1 MAPLLTTTKGAAA
14 FYWRCL
20 KRAFS
25 GKFAKAEGWTGGL
38 SVMALV
44 IAWITSPSA
53 GDERTL
59 LTVLPAAFF
68 VGAFSLTV
76 LLGIILAPFEI
87 YRGEL
92 RAREAVEALRQPK
105 VAISLPDTGT
115 VNIETAGN
123 TTESLAGSRQTV
135 GWSFMTDVVCLYC
148 KNVGEVPLRNCR
160 ARVLSASR
168 VSDDDTAVLKF
179 TESIE
184 LPWRKE
190 DTSCLMVDLP
200 PGETRRIWIG
210 GVRTHGHF
218 WVYRELKDLPLEAQ
232 QVFGPPGTYRIVVQV
247 NSDDIAP
254 VQVLLE
260 VKADKGP
267 KPEKAGLWRGTAE
280 VAILAQGS
288 PAVEMVMS

>member
-1 MAPLLTTTKGAAA
+1 LNAITTLKDVAA

-20 KRAFS
+20 KRAFT
-25 GKFAKAEGWTGGL
+25 GKFWNAEKWTGGL
-38 SVMALV
+38 SVIALV
-44 IAWITSPSA
+44 IAWIASPST

-59 LTVLPAAFF
+59 VTVLPAAFF
-68 VGAFSLTV
+68 VGAFALTI

-87 YRGEL
+87 YRDER
-92 RAREAVEALRQPK
+92 RAREAVEALRQAK
-105 VAISLPDTGT
+105 LAISVPDTGT
-115 VNIETAGN
+115 MNIDLAGN
-123 TTESLAGSRQTV
+123 TSETLAGSRQTV
-135 GWSFMTDVVCLYC
+135 IRSFMTDVVCLYC
-148 KNVGEVPLRNCR
+148 KNVGEVPLRSCR

-168 VSDDDTAVLKF
+168 VSDDGTATLRF

-200 PGETRRIWIG
+200 AGETRRIWIG

-218 WVYRELKDLPLEAQ
+218 WIYRDVKDLPLEAQ

-247 NSDDIAP
+247 DSDDIAP

-260 VKADKGP
+260 VKAAEGP

-288 PAVEMVMS
+288 PVVETTVA

>member
-20 KRAFS
+20 QRAFS

-38 SVMALV
+38 SIIAVV
-44 IAWITSPSA
+44 IAWIASPSA

-87 YRGEL
+87 YRDEL
-92 RAREAVEALRQPK
+92 RARKAAEALRQPK
-105 VAISLPDTGT
+105 IAISLPDTGT
-115 VNIETAGN
+115 VNIETAGS

-135 GWSFMTDVVCLYC
+135 SGSFMTDVVCLYC

-168 VSDDDTAVLKF
+168 VSDDDTAALKF

-190 DTSCLMVDLP
+190 DTSCLIVDLP

-210 GVRTHGHF
+210 SVRTHGHF
-218 WVYRELKDLPLEAQ
+218 WVYRELKELALEAQ

-247 NSDDIAP
+247 DSDDGP
-254 VQVLLE
+254 PMQVLLE
-260 VKADKGP
+260 VKAAEGR
-267 KPEKAGLWRGTAE
+267 KPEKAGLWRGIAQ

-288 PAVEMVMS
+288 PVVEAVIA